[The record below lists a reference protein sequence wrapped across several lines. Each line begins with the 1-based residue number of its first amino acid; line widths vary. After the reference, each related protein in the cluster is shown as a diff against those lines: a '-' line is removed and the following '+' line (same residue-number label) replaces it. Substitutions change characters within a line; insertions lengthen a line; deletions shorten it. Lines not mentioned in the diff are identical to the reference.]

1 MRQSTESR
9 SAAETVVTQG
19 ASLAAESVGA
29 QRPPK
34 VHLAHVSLAAQDPP
48 TLAGFY
54 QELFGMEVVG
64 GGTNGA
70 AVFLASDPAEE
81 SHDLAFSRDAG
92 LAHIALKVATLA
104 DLITVYRTLQRQGV
118 GLQTQNHG
126 VSLALYFRDPEGNLV
141 EVYWSTGRTDF
152 YLPVIRPL
160 DLERPEAELR
170 RLAEEQ
176 PSNRIEPVEIG

>member
-1 MRQSTESR
+1 MRQGTESH
-9 SAAETVVTQG
+9 SAAEPVVTQE
-19 ASLAAESVGA
+19 APLAAEGA
-29 QRPPK
+29 AASLPPK

-48 TLAGFY
+48 TLGRFY
-54 QELFGMEVVG
+54 RELFGMKVVG
-64 GGTNGA
+64 GGENGA

-81 SHDLAFSRDAG
+81 SHDLAFSRDAR

-104 DLITVYRTLQRQGV
+104 DLLTVYRTLRQQGV

-160 DLERPEAELR
+160 DLGRSEAELR

-176 PSNRIEPVEIG
+176 PSNMLEPAEIG